1 MENKSDLENKVEASE
16 KLDLNELKKLSN
28 ELNATILKISAKTTE
43 GVDELFQFIGMKF
56 LVKIKE
62 ENPEKLNEEEKEEKE
77 EEEEEN
83 EGKENSNEEDKKSK
97 CCPCLG

>member
-1 MENKSDLENKVEASE
+1 MENKSDLEYGLKASE
-16 KLDLNELKKLSN
+16 KLDENELKKLTN
-28 ELNATILKISAKTTE
+28 DLKKIVLKISAKTTE
-43 GVDELFQFIGMKF
+43 GVDELFQCIGMKF
-56 LVKIKE
+56 LEKKKE
-62 ENPEKLNEEEKEEKE
+62 KNPEKLNEEEK

>member
-62 ENPEKLNEEEKEEKE
+62 ENPEKLNEEEKEE
-77 EEEEEN
+77 EEEN

>member
-62 ENPEKLNEEEKEEKE
+62 ENPEKLNEEEKEE

>member
-1 MENKSDLENKVEASE
+1 MEDKVEASE

-43 GVDELFQFIGMKF
+43 KVDELFQLIGIRY
-56 LVKIKE
+56 LEKIKK
-62 ENPEKLNEEEKEEKE
+62 ENPEILKEEEKEN
-77 EEEEEN
+77 EEN
-83 EGKENSNEEDKKSK
+83 EGKENENEEDNEEMDSKEEKKSK

>member
-1 MENKSDLENKVEASE
+1 MENKSDLEDGLKASE
-16 KLDLNELKKLSN
+16 KLDENELKKLTKD
-28 ELNATILKISAKTTE
+28 LKTIVLKISAKTTE
-43 GVDELFQFIGMKF
+43 GVDELFQCIGMKF
-56 LVKIKE
+56 LEKIKE
-62 ENPEKLNEEEKEEKE
+62 ENPEKLNEEEKEE

>member
-1 MENKSDLENKVEASE
+1 MENKSDLEDGLKASE
-16 KLDLNELKKLSN
+16 KLDENELKKLTN
-28 ELNATILKISAKTTE
+28 DLKTIVLKISAKTTE
-43 GVDELFQFIGMKF
+43 GVDELFQCIGKKF
-56 LVKIKE
+56 LEKIKE
-62 ENPEKLNEEEKEEKE
+62 ENPEKLN

>member
-62 ENPEKLNEEEKEEKE
+62 ENPEKLNEEEKEE
-77 EEEEEN
+77 EEEN

-97 CCPCLG
+97 CYPCLG

>member
-62 ENPEKLNEEEKEEKE
+62 ENPEKLNEEEKEE
-77 EEEEEN
+77 EEN

>member
-1 MENKSDLENKVEASE
+1 MENKSDLEDGLKASE
-16 KLDLNELKKLSN
+16 KLDENELKKLTN
-28 ELNATILKISAKTTE
+28 ELKTIVLKISAETTA
-43 GVDELFQFIGMKF
+43 GVDELFQFIGIRY
-56 LVKIKE
+56 LEKIKK
-62 ENPEKLNEEEKEEKE
+62 ENPEKLNEEEK